1 MNQLSNQTA
10 IITGAASGMGKAMA
24 ILFAAE
30 GARVVAA
37 DLHQA
42 ELDTVVE
49 SIRQSGGTAIGIPCN
64 VSQESDI
71 LSLIAG
77 AMEHFGSVDILVNN
91 AGVMDDFH
99 PVEHVSNDVWN
110 KVLRINLDGPFYACR
125 AAVPIML
132 KQGKGVILNIASV
145 GGLHGARAGA
155 AYTTSKHAV
164 IGLTKNIGYVYA
176 QKGIRCN
183 AIAPGGVNTNIG
195 RDMHPDPFGY
205 ERSLPGM
212 GTMPRMGEP
221 EEIAR
226 TALFLVSDASSF
238 VNGAVLT
245 ADGGWTAY

>member
-64 VSQESDI
+64 VSLESDI
-71 LSLIAG
+71 RSLIAG

-110 KVLRINLDGPFYACR
+110 KVLRIGPS
-125 AAVPIML
+125 L
-132 KQGKGVILNIASV
+132 K
-145 GGLHGARAGA
+145 AGA
-155 AYTTSKHAV
+155 TSAHDV
-164 IGLTKNIGYVYA
+164 EMYY
-176 QKGIRCN
+176 
-183 AIAPGGVNTNIG
+183 
-195 RDMHPDPFGY
+195 
-205 ERSLPGM
+205 LPVQCQHCENPACM
-212 GTMPRMGEP
+212 VDCPT
-221 EEIAR
+221 
-226 TALFLVSDASSF
+226 
-238 VNGAVLT
+238 GA
-245 ADGGWTAY
+245 